1 MEVAITAFCQSLASF
16 CHHVQSSSQALSDSI
31 QRRPIPLDSAASA
44 FLQCVDRRIS
54 STSTDLN
61 LLESMAFGTV
71 SFEELLGHCNEV
83 YKTNQKY
90 ISDLQDRMRLFG
102 YVPEMESDDEGW
114 DADSGIDSKF
124 MSPVNN
130 GVDKFPVAC
139 GSVSVARS
147 NRKRLE
153 EDSLFEDSISL
164 QSLGLSDACLATLA
178 SEGNDYTASPMI
190 SSQHLISPNDREQHA
205 EATPFETPKEV
216 FSPSGD
222 SKTMI
227 KTSRDDYDSLPPYMK
242 SLASWEELQEAV
254 VKMNSYLCKDR
265 AKSNDAF
272 NQDDLETMGL
282 GRKGRSYLLLL
293 LRMNQLVVETVDGCI
308 FYRIHV

>member
-1 MEVAITAFCQSLASF
+1 MEAAITTFCQSLASF
-16 CHHVQSSSQALSDSI
+16 CHHVQTSSQALSDSI

-44 FLQCVDRRIS
+44 FLQSLDRRIS
-54 STSTDLN
+54 SASTDLN

-90 ISDLQDRMRLFG
+90 ISDLQDRMRPFG
-102 YVPEMESDDEGW
+102 YVAEMESDGEGG

-124 MSPVNN
+124 RSPVNN
-130 GVDKFPVAC
+130 GVVRFPVTC

-147 NRKRLE
+147 NRRLE
-153 EDSLFEDSISL
+153 EDSLFEDSSL
-164 QSLGLSDACLATLA
+164 QNLGLSDACLATLA
-178 SEGNDYTASPMI
+178 SEGA
-190 SSQHLISPNDREQHA
+190 RE
-205 EATPFETPKEV
+205 
-216 FSPSGD
+216 
-222 SKTMI
+222 TMI
-227 KTSRDDYDSLPPYMK
+227 KTSRVDYDSLPPYMK

-265 AKSNDAF
+265 TKGNDVF
-272 NQDDLETMGL
+272 NQDDLGTMGL
-282 GRKGRSYLLLL
+282 GSKGRSYLLLL

>member
-1 MEVAITAFCQSLASF
+1 MEAAITTFCQSLASF
-16 CHHVQSSSQALSDSI
+16 CHHVQTSSQALSDSI

-44 FLQCVDRRIS
+44 FLQSLDRRIS
-54 STSTDLN
+54 SASTDLN

-90 ISDLQDRMRLFG
+90 ISDLQDRMRPFG
-102 YVPEMESDDEGW
+102 YVAEMESDGEGG

-124 MSPVNN
+124 RSPVNN
-130 GVDKFPVAC
+130 GVVRFPVTC

-147 NRKRLE
+147 NRRLE
-153 EDSLFEDSISL
+153 EDSLFEDSSL
-164 QSLGLSDACLATLA
+164 QNLGLSDACLATLA
-178 SEGNDYTASPMI
+178 SEDNDYTASLMI
-190 SSQHLISPNDREQHA
+190 FSQNLISPNDREQLA
-205 EATPFETPKEV
+205 EAMPFETPKEV
-216 FSPSGD
+216 CNLSGARE
-222 SKTMI
+222 TMI
-227 KTSRDDYDSLPPYMK
+227 KTSRVDYDSLPPYMK
-242 SLASWEELQEAV
+242 SLASWEEAV

-265 AKSNDAF
+265 TKGNDVF
-272 NQDDLETMGL
+272 NQDDLGTMGL
-282 GRKGRSYLLLL
+282 GSKGRSYLLLL